1 MLYNRDGDLRCSF
14 VQQELRHF
22 PVDIG
27 PSTVQESVW
36 MPELV
41 EQAKLLMQEL
51 PWQGVVEIEFMRDPR
66 DGVPKLME
74 INPRWWNSLE
84 MAIQAGVDFPYLLY
98 QVAMT
103 GDVNEVHQY
112 EVGRQCRNLLPGDIL
127 HILSNSNRR
136 EMEPPFFSF
145 RDPRLR
151 DDILSKDDP
160 MATLGFVAGV
170 ARLLLDFDVWKMMFK
185 R

>member
-1 MLYNRDGDLRCSF
+1 
-14 VQQELRHF
+14 
-22 PVDIG
+22 
-27 PSTVQESVW
+27 

-41 EQAKLLMQEL
+41 EQSKRLLQDV

-84 MAIQAGVDFPYLLY
+84 MAVQAGVDFPYGLY
-98 QVAMT
+98 QVAM
-103 GDVNEVHQY
+103 GLEVSEIHQY

-127 HILSNSNRR
+127 HWLANPKRR
-136 EMEPPFFSF
+136 EMNPPFLALQGS
-145 RDPRLR
+145 RLR
-151 DDILSKDDP
+151 DDILSWDDP
-160 MATLGFVAGV
+160 LATIGFAAGV
-170 ARLLLDFDVWKMMFK
+170 ARLLFDLDVWKMMFS